1 MKTKAKRILFLLG
14 LGLCV
19 APVAT
24 YYAARQQLPA
34 RIRIP
39 VRADDLRFSSVQL
52 SRYAGIQIQFR
63 ASASANLQL
72 RELMTRITPVW
83 SLLPI
88 ERQNSEWLVNPYSG
102 SGIYWD
108 DYALTQ

>member
-1 MKTKAKRILFLLG
+1 
-14 LGLCV
+14 
-19 APVAT
+19 
-24 YYAARQQLPA
+24 
-34 RIRIP
+34 
-39 VRADDLRFSSVQL
+39 
-52 SRYAGIQIQFR
+52 
-63 ASASANLQL
+63 
-72 RELMTRITPVW
+72 MTRITPVW